1 MHSLPGI
8 KKVSYLPCDKLMP
21 NVMYAAFVG
30 LPVGVYNIPT
40 DITLTG
46 QAECQMEQEP
56 DNNVNSQKVSL
67 TFYTLDDI
75 PEDEPLAFIATTV
88 QGDCYLI
95 GMRER
100 PYPSVKIT
108 SQTGTP
114 DGDRAVKKYQVQFT
128 ARKALIPC
136 AV

>member
-1 MHSLPGI
+1 
-8 KKVSYLPCDKLMP
+8 
-21 NVMYAAFVG
+21 
-30 LPVGVYNIPT
+30 
-40 DITLTG
+40 
-46 QAECQMEQEP
+46 MEQEP
-56 DNNVNSQKVSL
+56 DNNANSQKVSL

-75 PEDEPLAFIATTV
+75 PEDEPLAFVATTV
-88 QGDCYLI
+88 QGDSYLI
-95 GMRER
+95 GMKER